1 MEKKFKNGLQVYY
14 TARLKEIFKIFG
26 ADKNLDKFTTK
37 KVLHV
42 FEIWKDRKV
51 VSLAKIKAY
60 KEIFLK
66 TRQQRLNKISQEAV
80 SGDSNEN
87 EEEEE
92 NIKPLNTTLDIDGL
106 NINDDS
112 LLDENQKIL
121 VKQAKVISKKLD
133 VDTTSPNK
141 DKLKK
146 MAARKKRKL
155 LKQNAPHSP
164 SYDKNKT
171 KARSKES
178 TKKIYKSS
186 TIGDNTIYNDINWFD
201 KVFEEVGNF
210 NDNYIDQNII
220 KQNEKIKV
228 DPKLFSDRMTSILRA
243 PPSLDSDYR
252 TKLTKLP
259 PELADPSKLDK
270 IVEDSLRTGAL
281 EGLNS
286 RVVLNKNAGE
296 IFTEIETFKILLDTY
311 NGELKSEL
319 VQRRDLGC
327 YLQLLAKERK
337 ISHKSFID
345 KTKSI
350 MTREEK
356 MKENEQKILLMC
368 SDPKL
373 PEVED
378 KLPDFGTL
386 FKNENVD

>member
-1 MEKKFKNGLQVYY
+1 
-14 TARLKEIFKIFG
+14 
-26 ADKNLDKFTTK
+26 
-37 KVLHV
+37 
-42 FEIWKDRKV
+42 
-51 VSLAKIKAY
+51 
-60 KEIFLK
+60 
-66 TRQQRLNKISQEAV
+66 
-80 SGDSNEN
+80 
-87 EEEEE
+87 
-92 NIKPLNTTLDIDGL
+92 
-106 NINDDS
+106 
-112 LLDENQKIL
+112 
-121 VKQAKVISKKLD
+121 
-133 VDTTSPNK
+133 
-141 DKLKK
+141 
-146 MAARKKRKL
+146 
-155 LKQNAPHSP
+155 
-164 SYDKNKT
+164 
-171 KARSKES
+171 
-178 TKKIYKSS
+178 
-186 TIGDNTIYNDINWFD
+186 
-201 KVFEEVGNF
+201 
-210 NDNYIDQNII
+210 
-220 KQNEKIKV
+220 
-228 DPKLFSDRMTSILRA
+228 MTSILRA